1 MEVSDQLI
9 EQFFS
14 GGGTE
19 DEKRRVKEFLKNNP
33 GKLDQYLTEQGW
45 QNFNADSPDVPVP
58 THRLRRAIEKRLGRS
73 PVKRMNYAWM
83 AAAATVSLVCLVVYF
98 RSATGGKGEKNTMPD
113 SKTVAQTTIKEEKI
127 SQVRSITNESS
138 KARIYFLPDGS
149 HVELGGH
156 SGVSFNQPFTGNR
169 RDIFL
174 KGYAVF
180 SVMKNRLMP
189 FAVHSRSIVTTALG
203 TVFGVNSKSS
213 RYTTVHLFSGRVV
226 IKKENPDA
234 GKTFKDIYLRP
245 GQKLILNNEA
255 FSVQI
260 KTDAPRVSE
269 TREEAGP
276 LQPQVLKFT
285 RQSLAEIFS
294 ILNKE
299 YKTKIVYNPAG
310 MKNLDFTG
318 SFDRNKE
325 TLESFLNT
333 LCILNELKLK
343 KTNISSFSISEK

>member
-1 MEVSDQLI
+1 ML

-19 DEKRRVKEFLKNNP
+19 DERRRVTEYLKNNP
-33 GKLDQYLTEQGW
+33 GKLDQYLTEQNW
-45 QNFNADSPDVPVP
+45 QDFNPDSLDVPVP
-58 THRLRRAIEKRLGRS
+58 THRLREAIERTVGRS
-73 PVKRMNYAWM
+73 PVKRMKYAWM
-83 AAAATVSLVCLVVYF
+83 AAAATISLVCLVFYF
-98 RSATGGKGEKNTMPD
+98 RSSTNGKGEKNTMPD
-113 SKTVAQTTIKEEKI
+113 IKAVTQTTVKEEKI
-127 SQVRSITNESS
+127 SEVRSITNESS

-149 HVELGGH
+149 HVELGGN
-156 SGVSFNQPFTGNR
+156 SGVSFNQPFIGNR

-174 KGYAVF
+174 RGYAVF

-189 FAVHSRSIVTTALG
+189 FAVHSRNIVTTALG
-203 TVFGVNSKSS
+203 TVFGVNCKNT

-226 IKKENPDA
+226 IKKGNPDA

-255 FSVQI
+255 FSAEI
-260 KTDAPRVSE
+260 RTDEPKVPE
-269 TREEAGP
+269 IREEAGP

-299 YKTKIVYNPAG
+299 YKAKILYHPAS

-333 LCILNELKLK
+333 LCLLNELKLK
-343 KTNISSFSISEK
+343 KTTSSSFSISEK